1 VQLSSIVSF
10 GVFCD
15 FRPTVRVFICQVCH
29 ALFASDAQV
38 QQHLQ
43 TAHLA
48 AAPSTTIADSMEQL
62 ELDDASEP
70 TPKEKAAPNV
80 SREHRIRFVRGLL
93 GKFTEKSKDPN
104 EAVAAHAL
112 VWKERMKYRLQE
124 LERAHANNEP
134 DDSELSDVQRLEKV
148 LGVPRTARA
157 QSTSSSKTTGSA
169 HAQIDAAIA
178 GTAHARGEVVVKCD
192 FSACSF
198 EGSAVELGIHT
209 RDAHG
214 TALMVTSSGDKM
226 VIQALTLMPQNAE
239 LVSQLRE
246 GPKPSECPLPG
257 CGRVF
262 ISKHFMHLH
271 MEEVHGMAACDEPR
285 CAFATRSRAAL
296 MMHLALEHS
305 LAPACCA
312 LCPTVAKNDID
323 MSHHLREAHPELNYH
338 D

>member
-1 VQLSSIVSF
+1 
-10 GVFCD
+10 
-15 FRPTVRVFICQVCH
+15 VFICQVCH
-29 ALFASDAQV
+29 ALFASDALV

-48 AAPSTTIADSMEQL
+48 TIADSMQQL
-62 ELDDASEP
+62 ELEDERGGTASKP
-70 TPKEKAAPNV
+70 ASKEREAPIL
-80 SREHRIRFVRGLL
+80 SREQRTSFVRSLL
-93 GKFTEKSKDPN
+93 GKFTERSTDPN
-104 EAVAAHAL
+104 EEVAAHAL
-112 VWKERMKYRLQE
+112 VWKERMEYRLQE

-148 LGVPRTARA
+148 LGVPRTAHA
-157 QSTSSSKTTGSA
+157 QRTTGSA
-169 HAQIDAAIA
+169 HAQSGADNAID

-192 FSACSF
+192 FSACPF

-214 TALMVTSSGDKM
+214 TALMVSSSGDKM

-239 LVSQLRE
+239 LASQLRE
-246 GPKPSECPLPG
+246 GPKRSECPLPG

-285 CAFATRSRAAL
+285 CTFATRSRAAL

-305 LAPACCA
+305 ISPTCCA
-312 LCPTVAKNDID
+312 LCPTVAKNDVD
-323 MSHHLREAHPELNYH
+323 MCHHLREAHPDVHFH